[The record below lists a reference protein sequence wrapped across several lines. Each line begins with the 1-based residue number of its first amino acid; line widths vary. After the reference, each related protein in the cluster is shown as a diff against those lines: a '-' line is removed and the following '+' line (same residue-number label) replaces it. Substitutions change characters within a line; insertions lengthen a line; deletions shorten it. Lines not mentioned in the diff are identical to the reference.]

1 MTLGLYLWGVRIST
15 LLALAALGAVVMFIN
30 PQESGI
36 FGQAVFYLSLLFA
49 LSGIFILSLTWLRRI
64 TSGEETPFIYIG
76 MSFRQGILLAVIA
89 VILLALQSFR
99 VLTWWDGLL
108 VVAAVFLAELYFLSR

>member
-15 LLALAALGAVVMFIN
+15 LLALAALGAIVIFIN
-30 PQESGI
+30 PQESEI

-49 LSGIFILSLTWLRRI
+49 LSGIFILFLTWLRKI
-64 TSGEETPFIYIG
+64 TSGGETPFIYIG
-76 MSFRQGILLAVIA
+76 MSFRQGILLAALA
-89 VILLALQSFR
+89 VILLMLQSFR